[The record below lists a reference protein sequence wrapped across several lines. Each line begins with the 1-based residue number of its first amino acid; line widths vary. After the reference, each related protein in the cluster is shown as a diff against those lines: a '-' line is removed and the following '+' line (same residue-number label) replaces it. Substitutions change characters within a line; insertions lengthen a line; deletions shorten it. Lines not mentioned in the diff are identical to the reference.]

1 MYVEFFSENVSIL
14 QTPDTVPLTK
24 KTSRAGTCIITKPP
38 TKPHFVSDHTVIGST
53 TANSCRNSATVTHR
67 TFPMA
72 SNPRP
77 TCLVKNFPTSTSD
90 TIQPTFQANSPVT
103 IAYTTTSSC
112 LGTSANSH
120 PGTSTPTRGHTST
133 KHPVK
138 IASRTTSS
146 FSTDS
151 HPTTS
156 IAKGSDDTQTK
167 RSSPGTSADTRS
179 AAKRTRELTK
189 TSVNESNKNTIKKK
203 RVTSEESGPEG
214 NAGRITRQSTKEKH
228 QHTRTR
234 IGKGND
240 DARKRKKYVIV
251 KEINLEENGGR
262 TTRSNAKENLQHT
275 RRRVDESNGDA
286 RKLKKYVILEES
298 EDERK
303 STRKN
308 KRVLLEEL
316 DESDTGDNGARI
328 TRQSTKKNHQHTRTS
343 VDKRNDVR
351 KNKHE
356 MSEESELEDNG
367 GRITR
372 SNTKTNVQPHRTGVV
387 TTKDLEKDD
396 AEDDIPLSVVKRK
409 LQYMS
414 SEESD
419 VSKKKDVTLTESASK
434 ENEHLFPCGT
444 TIKRG
449 YNLVCPLQGPT
460 SGAKKD
466 NESRPSQEV
475 VAKLSVLLNK
485 HGRATESS
493 GETSNELS
501 DMKRGTKPS
510 GMDDD
515 RYCSQTSQDSDDSF
529 FKKLTP
535 FDIQLLQQVEEYEKR
550 HLDDDRCCSQT
561 SQDSDD
567 SFFKKLTPFDIRL
580 LQQVEESE
588 KRHLQERKVN
598 KESETVDDE
607 HFSEMVTGSN
617 ITEAP
622 SNRQTNQAE
631 KETGQSS
638 LRERD
643 NKESKTTKVV
653 GDRHFSKISTQ
664 RKNGQKTGLPSNRQ
678 TKDFEE
684 AAQSSLKERVENK
697 DRETKMVNDG
707 HFSKA
712 SSTPSNNGLKASL
725 LSIRKTKDFEK
736 EARDARLRG
745 RRVNEKE
752 ESSKMDDEKKPST
765 HRRNGQKTR
774 LLSATHTKKHVD
786 KEPGQSSLKE
796 RVKNKESEA
805 TKMDNDG
812 HSSKTSTRNNNGQ
825 NTALSSARQTKHVN
839 KEIGQSSL
847 KEVVKNKESE
857 AAKMDDDGHSSKT
870 STRNNNGQKTALPS
884 ARQTKHVSKE
894 IGQSSL
900 KEVVE
905 NKESEATKMDDDGHS
920 SKTSTR
926 NNNGQKTALPSARQ
940 TKHVSKEIGQSSLKE
955 VVENKEIESTKMDD
969 DGHSSKTSTRNNGQ
983 KTALSSAGQTKHVSK
998 EIGQSSLKEGE
1009 ENKESEATKMDDDG
1023 HSSKTSTRNNNGQ
1036 KTDSPPSKQ
1045 TKHVDKEHQRWLKS
1059 LEFAK
1064 EITSITMNTDRY
1076 AIQTSISS
1084 NIKSLMKKI
1093 SRSDLEILKMIPAE
1107 AGRGTVQEKTI
1118 TREIASTIM
1127 NLIDDEGNLLE
1138 STRTATSRPTTNG
1151 TNKATDNDLNNKES
1165 RDSSEDS
1172 STSTTIRIG
1181 DRPSLSGRRRLS
1193 PTELD
1198 GKQPKVK
1205 KSCKNPHNVNSST
1218 REDNGT
1224 ASRRINTNGDPPKR
1238 KENDDNTRG
1247 DSHRASTI
1255 TDHGSRPV
1263 TRTNN
1268 DAPSTS
1274 HSRLLT
1280 TADEGVSLTNPNNTP
1295 STSADRVNPS
1305 ENENT
1310 RRRKEKERINKLLSI
1325 LDPSDKQES
1334 IAQDQI
1340 GLEAILNASNQMQQ
1354 GGQMDN
1360 LMLFMKMLFLI
1371 RPKTTATLRQ
1381 IIVALFKT
1389 NCSVSDAINV
1399 LNDDDARN
1407 SLGDEDLQLNSSD
1420 VQEIDD
1426 AVSILLSLPRD

>member
-1 MYVEFFSENVSIL
+1 MFVEFFSENVSIL

-24 KTSRAGTCIITKPP
+24 KTSRAGTCTITKPP

-53 TANSCRNSATVTHR
+53 TANSCRNSVAVTHR

-77 TCLVKNFPTSTSD
+77 TCLVKNFPTSTSN

-120 PGTSTPTRGHTST
+120 PGTSTPTRGHTPT

-151 HPTTS
+151 TTS

-179 AAKRTRELTK
+179 AAKRTRKLTK

-203 RVTSEESGPEG
+203 RVTSEESGPEA
-214 NAGRITRQSTKEKH
+214 NTGRITRQSTKEKH

-251 KEINLEENGGR
+251 KEINLKENGGR

-275 RRRVDESNGDA
+275 RRRVDESTDHA

-303 STRKN
+303 GTRKN
-308 KRVLLEEL
+308 KRVLLGEL

-343 VDKRNDVR
+343 VDKRNDLR

-372 SNTKTNVQPHRTGVV
+372 SDTNTNIQPHRTGVV

-396 AEDDIPLSVVKRK
+396 AEDNIPLSIVKRK

-460 SGAKKD
+460 SGAKKN

-475 VAKLSVLLNK
+475 VAKLSALLNK

-510 GMDDD
+510 GMGDD

-535 FDIQLLQQVEEYEKR
+535 FDIQLLQQVEECEKR

-622 SNRQTNQAE
+622 SNRQTNHAE

-664 RKNGQKTGLPSNRQ
+664 RKNGQKTGLPSNRK

-684 AAQSSLKERVENK
+684 AGQSSLKERVENK
-697 DRETKMVNDG
+697 DRETKKVNDG
-707 HFSKA
+707 HFSKV
-712 SSTPSNNGLKASL
+712 SSTPSNNGLKA
-725 LSIRKTKDFEK
+725 IRKTKDFE
-736 EARDARLRG
+736 

-752 ESSKMDDEKKPST
+752 ESSKMDDEKTPST
-765 HRRNGQKTR
+765 HRKNGQKTG

-786 KEPGQSSLKE
+786 KEPEQSGLKE
-796 RVKNKESEA
+796 RVK
-805 TKMDNDG
+805 
-812 HSSKTSTRNNNGQ
+812 
-825 NTALSSARQTKHVN
+825 
-839 KEIGQSSL
+839 
-847 KEVVKNKESE
+847 
-857 AAKMDDDGHSSKT
+857 
-870 STRNNNGQKTALPS
+870 
-884 ARQTKHVSKE
+884 
-894 IGQSSL
+894 
-900 KEVVE
+900 

-940 TKHVSKEIGQSSLKE
+940 TKHVSKEIGQSSLE
-955 VVENKEIESTKMDD
+955 
-969 DGHSSKTSTRNNGQ
+969 
-983 KTALSSAGQTKHVSK
+983 
-998 EIGQSSLKEGE
+998 EGE

-1036 KTDSPPSKQ
+1036 KTALPSARQTKHVRKEIGQSSLKEVVKNKESEATKMDDDGHSSKTSTRNNNGQKTALPSARQRKHVSKEIGQSSLKEAVENKENEAAKMDDDGHSSKTSTRNNNGQKTDSPSSKQ

-1064 EITSITMNTDRY
+1064 EITAITMNTDRY

-1084 NIKSLMKKI
+1084 NIKSLMKRV
-1093 SRSDLEILKMIPAE
+1093 SRSDIAMLKQIPVE
-1107 AGRGTVQEKTI
+1107 AGRGTVQERTI

-1127 NLIDDEGNLLE
+1127 NLIDDEGNPLE

-1172 STSTTIRIG
+1172 STSTTIRID
-1181 DRPSLSGRRRLS
+1181 DRPSLSGHRRLS

-1218 REDNGT
+1218 REDNDT

-1268 DAPSTS
+1268 DTPSTS

-1295 STSADRVNPS
+1295 PTNADRVNPS

-1360 LMLFMKMLFLI
+1360 LMLFIKMLFLV

-1381 IIVALFKT
+1381 IVVALFKT
-1389 NCSVSDAINV
+1389 NCSVSDAINL
-1399 LNDDDARN
+1399 LNDDDTRN
-1407 SLGDEDLQLNSSD
+1407 SLGDEDLQLNRSD